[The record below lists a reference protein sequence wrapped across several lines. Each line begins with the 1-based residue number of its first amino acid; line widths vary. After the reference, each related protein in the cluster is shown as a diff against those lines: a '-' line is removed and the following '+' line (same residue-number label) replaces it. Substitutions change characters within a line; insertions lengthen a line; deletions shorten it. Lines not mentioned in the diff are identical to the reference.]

1 MESKIETCK
10 NGHVRTE
17 DNTRWHK
24 DSSRNR
30 TRKRCLDCKNSG
42 KINSQGNPKGGP
54 NPKDMMRQATDFL
67 HEDIED
73 LLKFGATYNE
83 IIERSGYC
91 DWNTMM
97 KSLKRRGR
105 TDLLDAMKAKKV
117 QV

>member
-1 MESKIETCK
+1 MEQCK
-10 NGHVRTE
+10 NGHVRTGE
-17 DNTRWHK
+17 NTRWHK
-24 DSSRNR
+24 DGNR
-30 TRKRCLDCKNSG
+30 TRRRCIDCKNEYNRATYSNGPSG
-42 KINSQGNPKGGP
+42 S
-54 NPKDMMRQATDFL
+54 DMKRLATDFL

-83 IIERSGYC
+83 IIDRSGYC

-105 TDLLDAMKAKKV
+105 IDLLDAMKAKKV

>member
-1 MESKIETCK
+1 VPEVCK

-17 DNTRWHK
+17 ENTRWHRDGSK
-24 DSSRNR
+24 V
-30 TRKRCLDCKNSG
+30 RKRCRDCKNAH
-42 KINSQGNPKGGP
+42 NRATRGGP
-54 NPKDMMRQATDFL
+54 GPSASEMRKQATDFL

-73 LLKFGATYNE
+73 LLKFGATYHE